1 MGSFH
6 KDDEIERC
14 PECGAIEDEIRTN
27 RPPMIILNNN
37 LNSPKYTCKRCGYN
51 WGSTL

>member
-14 PECGAIEDEIRTN
+14 PECGAIGDEIRTN

-37 LNSPKYTCKRCGYN
+37 LNIPKYTCKRCGYN